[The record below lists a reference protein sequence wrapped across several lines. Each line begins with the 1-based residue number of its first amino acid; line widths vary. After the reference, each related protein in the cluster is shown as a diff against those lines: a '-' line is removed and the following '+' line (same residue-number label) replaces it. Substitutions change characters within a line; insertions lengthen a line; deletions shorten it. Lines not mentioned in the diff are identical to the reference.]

1 VAVADHAPLDLSP
14 LSCPVTFLAGRY
26 DTLVDVKDV
35 RTAAESLPGARY
47 REFPASHFLP
57 LENPAAMLD
66 ELRLLTAASA
76 DYAGEVA
83 S

>member
-1 VAVADHAPLDLSP
+1 MAVADHAPLDLSP
-14 LSCPVTFLAGRY
+14 LSCPATFLAGRY
-26 DTLVDVKDV
+26 DTLVDVADV

-66 ELRLLTAASA
+66 ELRLLTG
-76 DYAGEVA
+76 AGVEFAGAVA
-83 S
+83 R